1 MRYYIKHY
9 TTKTVIDWMS
19 LGHVGLLWSNNFF
32 HVSLLN
38 YSLIHLAS
46 LTNHLINLKSL
57 NCEHVF
63 FMFSSKLST
72 NQLFC
77 GQYFSHLVFVHK
89 NMFLPVKYSAQ
100 PHSHHDVPLSLVLC
114 VFLLAQQHM
123 FGCSVFFQSE
133 LHRPTSLLLPA
144 ITLKC
149 RLEQALVT
157 TC

>member
-114 VFLLAQQHM
+114 VFLLAQLSPAAHVWLQCI
-123 FGCSVFFQSE
+123 FSVWAPQTHF
-133 LHRPTSLLLPA
+133 PA
-144 ITLKC
+144 AAC
-149 RLEQALVT
+149 HHPEM
-157 TC
+157 